1 MFYMIYIGID
11 PGVKTGLAIL
21 SPDEGFF
28 YEGDLETT
36 TIYKALKRVKNTF
49 DCFGEITM
57 VIEDA
62 RLRRWFNGGREMLQG
77 AGSIKRDC
85 QIWEEFCEYYSI
97 PLIKVPPKDNK
108 TKLSPEAF
116 AKITGYTK
124 RTSNHA
130 RDAAMLVWGRK

>member
-1 MFYMIYIGID
+1 MIYIGID
-11 PGVKTGLAIL
+11 PGVKTGYC
-21 SPDEGFF
+21 F
-28 YEGDLETT
+28 YNPHANDLVLETMPIFT
-36 TIYKALKRVKNTF
+36 ALVEAKGDYDIYKHCDVGISLV
-49 DCFGEITM
+49 M
-57 VIEDA
+57 EDA
-62 RLRRWFNGGREMLQG
+62 RLRKWFLGGKEKAQG
-77 AGSIKRDC
+77 VGSIKRDC
-85 QIWEEFCEYYSI
+85 QVWEEFCEYYNI